1 MEIQIPVE
9 PMALMQRLNRGGYEA
24 YVVGGCVR
32 DALMGT
38 QPHDWDIC
46 TNALPEQVLDLFH
59 DHRVAQTGLQHG
71 TVMVVRQG
79 VGYEITTFRTDGAYS
94 DHRHPDQVSFVP
106 SLDQD
111 LARRDFT
118 VNAMAYHPNTGVV
131 DLFGGREDLKQGV
144 IRCVGQAEERFEEDG
159 LRLMR
164 ALRFASR
171 FGFRLEEKTG
181 FAIHRRVELL
191 DSIAAERI
199 FTELKGFLCGK
210 GVEAL
215 LLDYRDVFARILPQ
229 LASMFD
235 FPQQNPH
242 HCFDV
247 WRHTARA
254 VRETPAQPALRLAA
268 LFHDSGKPGCWS
280 RDEHGIDHF
289 YGHAQRSVELSREML
304 NRLRCDN
311 ETKEQVLLQVKWHDL
326 PLPQTRREATRLL
339 NRMGE
344 QGAQWSVALHRA
356 DALAQS
362 PAFLVEKLERVELAK
377 ALLEEL
383 LREKA
388 CFTLKDLAVG
398 GSDLIALGV
407 PKGPQ
412 VGKTL
417 KHLLELVMDG
427 ACPNQREALLERC
440 RQEVIN
446 KA

>member
-1 MEIQIPVE
+1 MEIQIPAE

-38 QPHDWDIC
+38 RPHDWDIC

-59 DHRVAQTGLQHG
+59 DHRVAKTGLQHG

-79 VGYEITTFRTDGAYS
+79 VGYEITTFRTDGVYS

-118 VNAMAYHPNTGVV
+118 VNAMAYHPDTGVV

-171 FGFRLEEKTG
+171 FGFRLEEDTAS
-181 FAIHRRVELL
+181 AIHRRLELL

-199 FTELKGFLCGK
+199 FSELKGFLCGK

-215 LLDYRDVFARILPQ
+215 LVDYRDVFARILPQ
-229 LASMFD
+229 LAPMFD

-254 VRETPAQPALRLAA
+254 VRETPAQPALRIAA
-268 LFHDSGKPGCWS
+268 LFHDSGKPECWS
-280 RDEHGIDHF
+280 RDGQGIDHF
-289 YGHAQRSVELSREML
+289 YGHAQRSVELSRDML

-326 PLPQTRREATRLL
+326 PLPQTRREAARLL

-362 PAFLVEKLERVELAK
+362 PAFLAEKLERVELAK

-388 CFTLKDLAVG
+388 CFTLKDLAIG

-440 RQEVIN
+440 RQEGIN